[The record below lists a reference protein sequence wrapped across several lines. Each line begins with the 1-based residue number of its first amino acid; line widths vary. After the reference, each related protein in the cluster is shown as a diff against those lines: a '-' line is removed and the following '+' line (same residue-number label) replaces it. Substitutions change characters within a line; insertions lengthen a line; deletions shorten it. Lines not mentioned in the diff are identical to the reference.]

1 LALNNKHSL
10 ILPDGSSRLFMVIDS
25 RVTSLSILLVIIIKV
40 THIKYIPMY
49 RRAILRTHIHRAAQH
64 VPGWW
69 IGSRPLSMEVVSV
82 KCTSIMFEW
91 DE

>member
-1 LALNNKHSL
+1 
-10 ILPDGSSRLFMVIDS
+10 MVKDS

-69 IGSRPLSMEVVSV
+69 IGSMEVVSV